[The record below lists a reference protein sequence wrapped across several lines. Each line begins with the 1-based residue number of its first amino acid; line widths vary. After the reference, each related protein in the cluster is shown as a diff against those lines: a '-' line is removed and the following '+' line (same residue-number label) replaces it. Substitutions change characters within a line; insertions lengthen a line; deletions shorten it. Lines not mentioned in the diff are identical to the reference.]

1 MYVKYCENK
10 PRSEALLATPAGS
23 HFDVSSVVHLCHV
36 MSHDLLWCQGLQLQ
50 LGQKE
55 NISSLLIRPV
65 QRITKYQLL
74 LGQLLR
80 YAEKYGLPS
89 VQVEKAVELM
99 TEVPK
104 RANDMMKL
112 SSIQDYPGNIN
123 ANGSLLMCDDFTLF
137 EKTHRNGVTRRVF
150 LLEGKMVITKLTDDG
165 HCAYKDALN
174 VSRIR
179 RQNVIGAVIIIIP
192 LTLV

>member
-1 MYVKYCENK
+1 MIHC
-10 PRSEALLATPAGS
+10 
-23 HFDVSSVVHLCHV
+23 CI
-36 MSHDLLWCQGLQLQ
+36 QGLQLQ

-55 NISSLLIRPV
+55 DISSLLIRPV

-80 YAEKYGLPS
+80 YAEKYGLPYA
-89 VQVEKAVELM
+89 QLEKAVELM

-112 SSIQDYPGNIN
+112 SLIDDYPGNIH
-123 ANGSLLMCDDFTLF
+123 ANGSLLMCDDFMLF
-137 EKTHRNGVTRRVF
+137 EKNHRHGVSRRVF
-150 LLEGKMVITKLTDDG
+150 LLESKMVITKLMDDG

-174 VSRIR
+174 VS
-179 RQNVIGAVIIIIP
+179 NNLKCIIFH
-192 LTLV
+192 LSLYLAATQFDFDRKLDR